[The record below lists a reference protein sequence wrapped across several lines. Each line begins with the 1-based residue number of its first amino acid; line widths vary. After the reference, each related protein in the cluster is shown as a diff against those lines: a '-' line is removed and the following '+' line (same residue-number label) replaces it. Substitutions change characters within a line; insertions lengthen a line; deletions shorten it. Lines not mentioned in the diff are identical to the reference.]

1 MSKYLK
7 HFSNNAERSEYLVG
21 SIEQSSDFTRTFPK
35 DVVLFSKEEN
45 EVQFDKFDDVP
56 VIDILYADANG
67 NKKVDQTI
75 LDPSLGYVPIGLC
88 IAKAGFFGENEP
100 ARWMSLKYMNYITPE
115 TGSLGIESLQDQK
128 MKLGQG
134 GKQITQAL
142 IKTYKNIELPYCR
155 FKADWITDTRNQIPS
170 IFNNNNEF
178 NLTELGEVNTSWI
191 TDIDGKNKTQ
201 LWLNAATEQSTWQT
215 DESIIN
221 SGDQGYS
228 TAACCCARYHTLG
241 TQPGDW
247 YLGACGE
254 ISMIVILKN
263 FINNRLAELSKIY
276 KNYCIDILPDLG
288 NGTSFWSSTEINN
301 TTCCRPIINPGGI
314 NNQNKNSNF
323 FVIGLLQ
330 Y

>member
-7 HFSNNAERSEYLVG
+7 HFSNNTERSEYLVG

-100 ARWMSLKYMNYITPE
+100 ARWMSLKYMNYTTPE
-115 TGSLGIESLQDQK
+115 TGSFEFQNMNI
-128 MKLGQG
+128 GQLD
-134 GKQITQAL
+134 KQITQEYL
-142 IKTYKNIELPYCR
+142 TKTYKNGNMWGN
-155 FKADWITDTRNQIPS
+155 FKVDWAWDNRNIIPFFDEN
-170 IFNNNNEF
+170 FNW
-178 NLTELGEVNTSWI
+178 NLTELGEVNKYMG

-201 LWLNAATEQSTWQT
+201 LWLNAATAQSTWQT

-221 SGDQGYS
+221 ESGIGYS
-228 TAACCCARYHTLG
+228 PAACCCARYHTLG

-247 YLGACGE
+247 YLGACAE
-254 ISMIVILKN
+254 ICMICIYIDY
-263 FINNRLAELSKIY
+263 INIRLAELSKIY
-276 KNYCIDILPDLG
+276 KNYCITPLIKADG
-288 NGTSFWSSTEINN
+288 SSMWSSTEYAKNN
-301 TTCCRPIINPGGI
+301 CPRPQYSYTPGI
-314 NNQNKNSNF
+314 RLFNKNGNF
-323 FVIGLLQ
+323 KVIALLQ